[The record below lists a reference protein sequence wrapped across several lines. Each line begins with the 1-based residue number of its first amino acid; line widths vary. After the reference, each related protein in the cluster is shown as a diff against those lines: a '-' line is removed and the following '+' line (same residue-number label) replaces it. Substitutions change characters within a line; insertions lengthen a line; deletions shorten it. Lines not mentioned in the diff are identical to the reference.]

1 MEFAAVVVAGGGGS
15 RAGTGVPKQYRLLRG
30 EPVLRHSLQL
40 FTDHREIGAVQAV
53 IRHKDVAD
61 YARASARLPK
71 CLPAVPGGTTR
82 QASVLAGL
90 ERLVPTAP
98 RFVLVHDAARPFAD
112 SVLVDRAIA
121 SVRRHGASIPAVP
134 VSDTIK
140 RVDAA
145 GRIVANIERSELRA
159 VQTPQ
164 AFPFDVLLSAH
175 RLAASEGRHDFT
187 DDAALMEWAGVPV
200 ATFEGSPLNTKLT
213 TPEDFER
220 AYAYT
225 AHTLGDIR
233 TGSGYD
239 VHAFKDGDHV
249 TLGGVR
255 IPHNKMLAGHSDADV
270 LLHAI
275 TDAILGAI
283 GDGDIGH
290 HFPPSEQEWRGAD
303 SAAFVQFAVERVRA
317 RGGMIAHIDG
327 TLICE
332 APKIGPHRE
341 TMRAKI
347 AEICGIEKDRVGVQA
362 TTNEGLGFIGRGE
375 GIAAMATA
383 TVRLPW
389 SAA

>member
-1 MEFAAVVVAGGGGS
+1 
-15 RAGTGVPKQYRLLRG
+15 
-30 EPVLRHSLQL
+30 
-40 FTDHREIGAVQAV
+40 
-53 IRHKDVAD
+53 
-61 YARASARLPK
+61 
-71 CLPAVPGGTTR
+71 
-82 QASVLAGL
+82 
-90 ERLVPTAP
+90 
-98 RFVLVHDAARPFAD
+98 
-112 SVLVDRAIA
+112 
-121 SVRRHGASIPAVP
+121 
-134 VSDTIK
+134 
-140 RVDAA
+140 
-145 GRIVANIERSELRA
+145 
-159 VQTPQ
+159 
-164 AFPFDVLLSAH
+164 
-175 RLAASEGRHDFT
+175 
-187 DDAALMEWAGVPV
+187 
-200 ATFEGSPLNTKLT
+200 
-213 TPEDFER
+213 
-220 AYAYT
+220 
-225 AHTLGDIR
+225 
-233 TGSGYD
+233 
-239 VHAFKDGDHV
+239 
-249 TLGGVR
+249 
-255 IPHNKMLAGHSDADV
+255 MLAGHSNADV

-290 HFPPSEQEWRGAD
+290 HFPPSEPEWRGAD